1 MGLLAMYVVVT
12 ASVVF
17 FVASLGSSPELIHP
31 GRLSTMIDK
40 PGLKVCRVDHDRHGP
55 RLPRP
60 QRHRA
65 REYRGLPDGGPAGR
79 YGGAFRFTR
88 EQVSEPAQR
97 HNRLRPSR
105 KQGDSISLGGH
116 QMTVERVVGVVFLQ
130 DVIPQGARFSGI
142 HGKPGRDIASTRRDQ

>member
-79 YGGAFRFTR
+79 M
-88 EQVSEPAQR
+88 EWVI
-97 HNRLRPSR
+97 L
-105 KQGDSISLGGH
+105 GDVWVAEKPEKMHG
-116 QMTVERVVGVVFLQ
+116 EVG
-130 DVIPQGARFSGI
+130 
-142 HGKPGRDIASTRRDQ
+142 